1 MHNTYIIINF
11 ISLVPT
17 SKQLSFSFGFTQD
30 DGDDIDRVNDELST
44 KRTDEVV
51 FCYNIKI
58 TCCFYL
64 VF

>member
-30 DGDDIDRVNDELST
+30 DGDDIDRVNDELQ
-44 KRTDEVV
+44 RE
-51 FCYNIKI
+51 
-58 TCCFYL
+58 L
-64 VF
+64 MR